1 MPTRK
6 PKGRPIRP
14 EPQADPER
22 QHEDAMRFLRQ
33 EYYGGVR
40 GIVEDLKARVASGEI
55 ASEDDLNDAVHQE
68 VDGSYWV
75 IYTHANFQ
83 VLLCSDHHDAYFEEY
98 GEAPIVDG
106 DINWAALAF
115 ATLDRDVRDL
125 MGAEDVRVVE
135 ERRRHAR
142 EPVPSRAVPGNWGP
156 GTWQPSEAR
165 RRPAREPL
173 HRPAPSTRPRPTQD
187 NYRDELPP
195 SMRASRRP
203 RTTRR
208 R

>member
-1 MPTRK
+1 MPSKTK
-6 PKGRPIRP
+6 PRRPAPTRP
-14 EPQADPER
+14 EPQVDPER
-22 QHEDAMRFLRQ
+22 AHEDAMRVLRA

-40 GIVEDLKARVASGEI
+40 GIVEDLKARIASGEI
-55 ASEDDLNDAVHQE
+55 ASEDALNDAVHQE

-98 GEAPIVDG
+98 GESPLTDG

-115 ATLDRDVRDL
+115 ATLMRDVRDQ
-125 MGAEDVRVVE
+125 MDAEGVRVVE
-135 ERRRHAR
+135 ERRQAR
-142 EPVPSRAVPGNWGP
+142 EYPSRATPGNWGP
-156 GTWQPSEAR
+156 GIPWVPSESR
-165 RRPAREPL
+165 RRSTREPQ
-173 HRPAPSTRPRPTQD
+173 HPPPSTRPRPTQD

-195 SMRASRRP
+195 SMRASRGPRP
-203 RTTRR
+203 TRR